1 MASYEETSDD
11 DWGGRG
17 WCWDG
22 FHRFGA
28 PEIVRYWKVPLI
40 TSQTYKQYN
49 AATPIFL
56 RLKPASRIF
65 FKKIVTVGAASLG
78 GETVWT
84 IVQGKAAWLIQM
96 EIALRC
102 KLKLFLFSVDN
113 PLSCLDLAS

>member
-22 FHRFGA
+22 FHRFGV
-28 PEIVRYWKVPLI
+28 PDIVGYWKVPSM
-40 TSQTYKQYN
+40 TSQTYKQCY

-56 RLKPASRIF
+56 RLKPDSR
-65 FKKIVTVGAASLG
+65 KKIKKIASIGAASLG
-78 GETVWT
+78 RETVWT

-102 KLKLFLFSVDN
+102 KLEFFVFR
-113 PLSCLDLAS
+113 

>member
-22 FHRFGA
+22 FHRFGV
-28 PEIVRYWKVPLI
+28 PEIVWYWKVPSI
-40 TSQTYKQYN
+40 TSQTYKQYY

-56 RLKPASRIF
+56 RLENKVAQRNG
-65 FKKIVTVGAASLG
+65 KKFYIGAASLG
-78 GETVWT
+78 REIVLT

-102 KLKLFLFSVDN
+102 KLEFFVFR
-113 PLSCLDLAS
+113 